1 MEICTIGT
9 SGITAERFFRA
20 LSEAQVSLLIDTR
33 LHPNSQLAGY
43 AKQDSLVYFLDK
55 ILGIGYK
62 HEPMLAPTDEK
73 LKEYRAKNIS
83 WDTYAEGY
91 LSKLTQS
98 NLKDEL
104 DISEWGSNPVL
115 LCSETTPE
123 FCHRR
128 LAAEY
133 LKVNFPH
140 VKSINHL
147 GN

>member
-20 LSEAQVSLLIDTR
+20 LSDAQVSLLIDTR

-91 LSKLTQS
+91 LSKLTES
-98 NLKDEL
+98 NLKDKL
-104 DISEWGSNPVL
+104 NIGEWGSNPVL
-115 LCSETTPE
+115 LCSETTPD

-133 LKVNFPH
+133 LKEYFPDI
-140 VKSINHL
+140 KSINHL